1 MAIFLPNIKPIS
13 HDFRKTPSTTYTVKF
28 TDCDPY
34 GHLNNAR
41 YLDYCLNAREDQLEK
56 FYGINIFEASKKS
69 HFGWVVYGHQIIYI
83 SPAIYREEVR
93 IQSRIIEAHP
103 KALIVEFIMY
113 NHHSHAPKCLLWT
126 TLSTTIWLLAKAH
139 PSPTSGKNSSKKPFF
154 PSIPVALKSV

>member
-1 MAIFLPNIKPIS
+1 MIFE
-13 HDFRKTPSTTYTVKF
+13 KTPSTTYTVKF

-126 TLSTTIWLLAKAH
+126 TFIHYDMA
-139 PSPTSGKNSSKKPFF
+139 SGKSAPITDEWKELIQKAILPIDSSSFEER
-154 PSIPVALKSV
+154 LKQIKS